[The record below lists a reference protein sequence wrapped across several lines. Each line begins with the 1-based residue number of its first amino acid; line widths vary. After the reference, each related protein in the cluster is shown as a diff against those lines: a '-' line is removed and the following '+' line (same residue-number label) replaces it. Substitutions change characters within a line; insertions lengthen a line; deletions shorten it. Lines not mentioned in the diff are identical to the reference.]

1 MKISRLDE
9 KLHDLSLPALKE
21 ENEIDFK
28 CGDIVVVC
36 AGFEDRA
43 KKVLE
48 QIIERKIEGIFVFI
62 VLYEPIIIENTLNEL
77 LSLCEKANIEASKI
91 TYNRKHPDGVGIDIV
106 NKISS
111 HDGNLWIDISGMSR
125 LLIIQIIDK
134 LKERKTNFSSI
145 KILYS
150 EAEEYPPKESDVS
163 NSLKERKD
171 GYSDLPMFLSSGVL
185 DVSILPELSSITLQ
199 GQPIRMVV
207 FPTFSCG
214 QLIALRTII
223 QPSYTTVINGK
234 PPSKE
239 NHWRLE
245 AIRTL
250 NEIDKIVHK
259 KDEYTVSTLDY
270 RETYKLI
277 TKIYS
282 KYGALEKL
290 VVAPIGSKMQT
301 VGLALVRAHLNDIQI
316 VYPTPQSFINPGEYT
331 KGVKTTYSLD
341 ISDFPCRSDL

>member
-9 KLHDLSLPALKE
+9 KLHALSLPALKE

-28 CGDIVVVC
+28 CGDVVVVC

-48 QIIERKIEGIFVFI
+48 QIIAREIREIFVFI
-62 VLYEPIIIENTLNEL
+62 VIYEPTVTENKSNEL
-77 LSLCEKANIEASKI
+77 LDLCKKSNIETTTI
-91 TYNRKHPDGVGIDIV
+91 TYNRKNPDGAGIDIL
-106 NKISS
+106 NRISN

-134 LKERKTNFSSI
+134 LKERKTNFSGI

-150 EAEEYPPKESDVS
+150 EAEEYPPKEDDVS
-163 NSLKERKD
+163 KALKERED
-171 GYSDLPMFLSSGVL
+171 GHSDLFMFLSSGVF
-185 DVSILPELSSITLQ
+185 DVSILPELSSIALQ

-207 FPTFSCG
+207 FPTFSYD
-214 QLIALRTII
+214 QLVALKTII
-223 QPSYTTVINGK
+223 QPSYTTIINGK
-234 PPSKE
+234 PPSEE
-239 NHWRLE
+239 NYWRLE

-250 NEIDKIVHK
+250 NEINKIVHR
-259 KDEYTVSTLDY
+259 DEHSVSTLDY
-270 RETYKLI
+270 RETFNLM
-277 TKIYS
+277 TEIYS
-282 KYGALEKL
+282 KYGELEKI
-290 VVAPIGSKMQT
+290 VIAPIGSKMQT

-331 KGVKTTYSLD
+331 KGVKTIYSLD
-341 ISDFPCRSDL
+341 LSNFPCRGDL